1 MIALHFALGLAATL
15 LVAGCGIGPAPA
27 TGAGQASPPAPLVP
41 PSAAT
46 LHAPQAPQPTAA
58 VVLPKAP
65 EPGPPLAPKGYE
77 VKGRPDP
84 FVAISVPK
92 PKDLRGPMDV
102 NSFKL
107 AGVIRGPNL
116 LALLEAPDGVGYIMK
131 PGEMLG
137 NARVTEISA
146 SSVTFAVD
154 ALGSQ
159 RPNSVTLR
167 LKTD

>member
-1 MIALHFALGLAATL
+1 MIAQRFVLGVAATL
-15 LVAGCGIGPAPA
+15 LVTGCGSGPAPA
-27 TGAGQASPPAPLVP
+27 TGAGQPIPAAQLVPASPATLPAP
-41 PSAAT
+41 A
-46 LHAPQAPQPTAA
+46 APQPTAVA
-58 VVLPKAP
+58 MLPKEP

-77 VKGRPDP
+77 VKGRRDP

-92 PKDLRGPMDV
+92 PKDLKSGLDV

-137 NARVTEISA
+137 NARITEIS
-146 SSVTFAVD
+146 STSVTFAVETP
-154 ALGSQ
+154 GGQ
-159 RPNSVTLR
+159 RSNSVTLR